1 MVDGCLVKTM
11 SKDSDLFARAVG
23 LLARREHS
31 RFDLG
36 RKMQRYTDDRQ
47 AIEQVLDELEKKN
60 LLSDERFVE
69 VYLRSRKER
78 FGVRRL
84 RLELSR
90 HQIAPEII
98 DRELA
103 ALQPDEFERALAVWQ
118 RRFGEPAE
126 DRRQYAR
133 QFRFLGQRG
142 FNAEII
148 RRVLE
153 DSDAY

>member
-1 MVDGCLVKTM
+1 M

-36 RKMQRYTDDRQ
+36 RKMQRYTDDKQ
-47 AIEQVLDELEKKN
+47 AIELVLDELEQKN

-69 VYLRSRKER
+69 AYVRSRKER
-78 FGVRRL
+78 FGVQRL
-84 RLELSR
+84 RLELSQ
-90 HQIAPEII
+90 HQIDTEII
-98 DRELA
+98 ERELA
-103 ALQPDEFERALAVWQ
+103 VLQPDEFERALAVWQ
-118 RRFGEPAE
+118 RRFGVPAE

-148 RRVLE
+148 RRVL
-153 DSDAY
+153 DGSNAY